1 MTEPIGVLE
10 GRVST
15 PVLDAYQT
23 TGPSP
28 TVHLLGP
35 GRVGRALLGL
45 LRETG
50 HTLAGVTD
58 SSGTVTVPRGSTGID
73 GERVIAAG
81 VVAARVTAAKVIA
94 AKESGET
101 LAAALGGRPLRL
113 AEALLEVDADV
124 VVDTTA
130 TDFGRLEWGEVLDET
145 VVRRGRG
152 LILAAKDAAASH
164 VDRWS
169 DPDLDGRVGI
179 NAVLGGAGRQLLDS
193 VGALR
198 RDWIEAA
205 FVGSASTTAIIE
217 VLEDGGSFDD
227 GLAVADERGFL
238 ESDPELD
245 LKGVDAAVKLSV
257 VEAALTGCPARLVT
271 AQDLREVDPAVV
283 RGRVEEGQTTRLVG
297 EARRGAASTLS
308 YKAVPKGSTLDV
320 GCDEVAYTY
329 RLSSGEV
336 CTHKGKGLGPGPTAE
351 AVLVDLVARFPVSS
365 GRAS

>member
-1 MTEPIGVLE
+1 
-10 GRVST
+10 
-15 PVLDAYQT
+15 
-23 TGPSP
+23 
-28 TVHLLGP
+28 
-35 GRVGRALLGL
+35 LGL

-58 SSGTVTVPRGSTGID
+58 SSGTVTGSVSGSD
-73 GERVIAAG
+73 GVDRQ
-81 VVAARVTAAKVIA
+81 RVIA
-94 AKESGET
+94 AKEAGET
-101 LAAALGGRPLRL
+101 LASALGGRPLSL
-113 AEALLEVDADV
+113 AAALLEVDADV

-130 TDFGRLEWGEVLDET
+130 TDFDRREWGETLDEY

-169 DPDLDGRVGI
+169 DPALDGRVGI

-198 RDWIEAA
+198 GDWIEAA

-217 VLEDGGSFDD
+217 VLESGGSFED
-227 GLAVADERGFL
+227 GLAVADEQGFL

-257 VEAALTGCPARLVT
+257 VKAALTGRPGDLVV
-271 AQDLREVDPAVV
+271 AQDLRDVDPEAV
-283 RGRVEEGQTTRLVG
+283 RGRVGEGLTTRLVG
-297 EARRGAASTLS
+297 EVRKGGVSTLT

-320 GCDEVAYTY
+320 ACDEVAYTY
-329 RLSSGEV
+329 RLGSGEV
-336 CTHKGKGLGPGPTAE
+336 CTHRGKGLGPGPTAE
-351 AVLVDLVARFPVSS
+351 AVLVDLQARFPVGS
-365 GRAS
+365 GRPS

>member
-1 MTEPIGVLE
+1 MTEQIRVSR
-10 GRVST
+10 GRVSAPT
-15 PVLDAYQT
+15 LDAYQT
-23 TGPSP
+23 TGASP

-35 GRVGRALLGL
+35 GRVGRAFLDL
-45 LRETG
+45 LRRTG

-58 SSGTVTVPRGSTGID
+58 SSGTVIGPD
-73 GERVIAAG
+73 GLDLERVIGVKEAG
-81 VVAARVTAAKVIA
+81 A
-94 AKESGET
+94 T
-101 LAAALGGRPLRL
+101 LASALGARPLSL
-113 AEALLEVDADV
+113 CDALLETDADV

-130 TDFGRLEWGEVLDET
+130 TDFGRREWGETLDEA

-169 DPDLDGRVGI
+169 DPALCGRVGI
-179 NAVLGGAGRQLLDS
+179 NAVLGGAGLQLLDS
-193 VGALR
+193 VGTLR
-198 RDWIEAA
+198 RAWVEAA

-217 VLEDGGSFDD
+217 VLEHGGSFED

-257 VEAALTGCPARLVT
+257 VEAVLTGRRADLVT
-271 AQDLREVDPAVV
+271 AQDLRDVDPAAV
-283 RGRVEEGQTTRLVG
+283 RERVEEGLTTRLVG
-297 EARRGAASTLS
+297 EVRRDGRSTLS

-329 RLSSGEV
+329 RLSGGEV
-336 CTHKGKGLGPGPTAE
+336 RTHQGKGLGPRPTAE
-351 AVLVDLVARFPVSS
+351 AVVVDLQARFPVSS
-365 GRAS
+365 GRPS

>member
-1 MTEPIGVLE
+1 MTEQIGVS
-10 GRVST
+10 GYVVST
-15 PVLDAYQT
+15 PTLDAYQT

-35 GRVGRALLGL
+35 GRVGRAFLGL

-58 SSGTVTVPRGSTGID
+58 SSGTVTVSD
-73 GERVIAAG
+73 GLDRERVIAAED
-81 VVAARVTAAKVIA
+81 VAAEAIAAKVIA
-94 AKESGET
+94 AKEAGET
-101 LAAALGGRPLRL
+101 LASALGGRSLPL
-113 AEALLEVDADV
+113 AEALLEIDADV

-130 TDFGRLEWGEVLDET
+130 TDFGRREWGETLDET

-169 DPDLDGRVGI
+169 DPALGGRVGI

-193 VGALR
+193 VGELR
-198 RDWIEAA
+198 ADWVEAA

-217 VLEDGGSFDD
+217 VLEGGGSFED
-227 GLAVADERGFL
+227 GLAVAEERGFL

-257 VEAALTGCPARLVT
+257 VEAALTGRPAELVT
-271 AQDLREVDPAVV
+271 AQDLRDVDPMVV
-283 RGRVEEGQTTRLVG
+283 RGRVREGLTTRLVG
-297 EARRGAASTLS
+297 EARRGGASSLS

-336 CTHKGKGLGPGPTAE
+336 CAHLGKGLGPRPTAE
-351 AVLVDLVARFPVSS
+351 ALLVDLQARFPVNS